1 MKHWCSA
8 AGSIVAVGILAVA
21 CAAVAAEEI
30 PPIGVAALTAFE
42 KLPLL
47 ADWPCYQASS
57 YSRENVNAD
66 AGNFIRVEPNSEQ
79 VMLEA
84 EGPGCIYRVWTTGV
98 VEPNVPIQSSDEA
111 RILMYFDGEEKP
123 RINLSVPEM
132 FGLRGTYPFVPPL
145 SRSFESGRGAW
156 EGHASICYVPIPFE
170 KSIKVTGN
178 KMSFYHI
185 DYYLFPKGTPLKSFT
200 MDVAPADRRILE
212 KAAKILNA
220 AGEDPKPRASNAQQ
234 HGNPGSL
241 EPGQAREIVVDGP
254 AVIDALWVKVEPPTH
269 LALRGLELQIVYDG
283 ARGPSVRSPLGDF
296 FGTGCDDRRFKSLPL
311 GMTDEG
317 YYCYFPMPFRQ
328 RAVVR
333 IENQTDRSFTLARF
347 EVIAHQVDGLPDNA
361 GYFHALYG
369 QQKDIPHGQDY
380 HIVRAE
386 GRGKFCG
393 CNLTMQSAARAG
405 GIFFLEG
412 DEKIYVDGETWP
424 SRYLGTGTEDY
435 FNGAYFWNAVDF
447 EHGPYSGLTY
457 KDWGTKRVCAYRFHI
472 TDAVNFG
479 KSIVVDIE
487 HGPVSDHP
495 SDYAGVAYW
504 YQLPAA
510 ALPTL
515 PSLADRMPVTYV
527 SDGPFIRAAVKIVS
541 GPKAGDADLPT
552 RPWQEADPEF
562 FGTKPQRYWKA
573 PSPGETITIGV
584 ESPAEEIFNLTVY
597 LSASADGARVEV
609 GLDGKTLGTINT
621 YAGQFVPW
629 FPTTWSDLRLTRG
642 QHLLTIKTLERD
654 SRSSGN
660 TVGWVGADFVPTS
673 PFLSDWYVIGPFDNA
688 NHSGFDKVFPPEQGI
703 DFAATYDGL
712 GEQKVGWKPVHVEQI
727 VNLASVC
734 GGGDWRLAYGLTH
747 IWAPERME
755 TAAIFCK
762 DDGAKIWVNGSV
774 VFNENSWSHCFPDTY
789 TAPLTLEKG
798 WNTLLIKDANHGGA
812 WAFGVRLCDPDRR
825 LKVSRDKQ

>member
-1 MKHWCSA
+1 MKHWRPA
-8 AGSIVAVGILAVA
+8 AGIIVAVSLIVVA
-21 CAAVAAEEI
+21 HAAIAAEEM
-30 PPIGVAALTAFE
+30 PPIGFEALVGFG

-66 AGNFIRVEPNSEQ
+66 AGNFIRVEPNGEQ
-79 VMLEA
+79 VMLET

-98 VEPNVPIQSSDEA
+98 IEPNVPIQDSDEA

-145 SRSFESGRGAW
+145 SRSFESGRGPW

-178 KMSFYHI
+178 KMSFYHV
-185 DYYLFPKGTPLKSFT
+185 DYYLFPKGTPVKSFT
-200 MDVAPADRRILE
+200 MDLAPADRQILE
-212 KAAKILNA
+212 KASKLLDA

-234 HGNPGSL
+234 HGNPGVL
-241 EPGQAREIVVDGP
+241 EPGKAREIVVDGP
-254 AVIDALWVKVEPPTH
+254 AVIDALWVKVDPPTH
-269 LALRGLELQIVYDG
+269 LALRGLELQVVYDG
-283 ARGPSVRSPLGDF
+283 ASGPSVRSPLGDF

-311 GMTDEG
+311 GMTDDG

-333 IENQTDRSFTLARF
+333 IENQTDRPFNLARF
-347 EVIAHQVDGLPDNA
+347 EVTAHAVNGLPDNA
-361 GYFHALYG
+361 GYFHALYR
-369 QQKDIPHGQDY
+369 QQKDIAQRQD
-380 HIVRAE
+380 HNIITAT

-447 EHGPYSGLTY
+447 EYGPYSGLTY
-457 KDWGTKRVCAYRFHI
+457 KDWGTKRVCAYRYHI
-472 TDAVNFG
+472 TDAVNFT
-479 KSIVVDIE
+479 KSITVDIE

-510 ALPTL
+510 ALPAL
-515 PSLADRMPVTYV
+515 PSPADRMPVTYV
-527 SDGPFIRAAVKIVS
+527 SDGPFLRAAVKFVS
-541 GPKAGDADLPT
+541 GPKVGDKDLLT

-562 FGTKPQRYWKA
+562 VGTKPQRYWKA
-573 PSPGETITIGV
+573 SSPGATITTGV
-584 ESPAEEIFNLTVY
+584 ESPADEIFDLTLY
-597 LSASADGARVEV
+597 LSASADGAQVEV
-609 GLDGKTLGTINT
+609 GLDGKTLGVVNT
-621 YAGQFVPW
+621 YASQFVPW
-629 FPTTWSDLRLTRG
+629 LPTTYHGLRLTKG
-642 QHLLTIKTLERD
+642 QHSLTIKTLERD
-654 SRSSGN
+654 PRSSGN
-660 TVGWVGADFVPTS
+660 TVGWVGASVVPTS
-673 PFLSDWYVIGPFDNA
+673 PFLKDWYVIGPFDNA
-688 NHSGFDKVFPPEQGI
+688 NHSGFDKVFPPEQRI
-703 DFAATYDGL
+703 DLAATYDGL
-712 GEQKVGWKPVHVEQI
+712 GDQKVGWKPVQVEEI
-727 VNLASVC
+727 ADLASVC
-734 GGGDWRLAYGLTH
+734 EGGDWRIAYALTYV
-747 IWAPERME
+747 WAPERME

-774 VFNENSWSHCFPDTY
+774 IFNENSWSHCFPDTY
-789 TAPLTLEKG
+789 TAPLVLEKG
-798 WNTLLIKDANHGGA
+798 WNTLLIKVANHGGA
-812 WAFGVRLCDPDRR
+812 WAFGLRLCDPDRR
-825 LKVSRDKQ
+825 LKITRDKE